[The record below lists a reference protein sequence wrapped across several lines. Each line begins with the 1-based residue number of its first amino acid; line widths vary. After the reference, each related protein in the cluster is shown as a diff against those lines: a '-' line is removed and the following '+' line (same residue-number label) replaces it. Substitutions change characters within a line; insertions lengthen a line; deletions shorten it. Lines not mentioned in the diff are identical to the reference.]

1 MWIFDLMILDFISF
15 CLILLCIIDITGDEL
30 INSQIILTSYLL
42 VDIIELI
49 LILYHDLVLRLLW
62 CLLILWH
69 HWWSWYLILNRLG
82 YKVNLWSHIIEMAWL
97 IDEILRWF
105 VWIHIMSLN
114 LRVSSLIIINWLRKW
129 GIRRSLGMIILWLR

>member
-15 CLILLCIIDITGDEL
+15 CLILLCKIDITGDEL

-49 LILYHDLVLRLLW
+49 LILYHDLVLRLQW

-69 HWWSWYLILNRLG
+69 HWWSWDIILNRLR

-105 VWIHIMSLN
+105 IWIHIMSLN
-114 LRVSSLIIINWLRKW
+114 LRVSSFIIINWLRKW
-129 GIRRSLGMIILWLR
+129 RIRRSLEMIILWLR